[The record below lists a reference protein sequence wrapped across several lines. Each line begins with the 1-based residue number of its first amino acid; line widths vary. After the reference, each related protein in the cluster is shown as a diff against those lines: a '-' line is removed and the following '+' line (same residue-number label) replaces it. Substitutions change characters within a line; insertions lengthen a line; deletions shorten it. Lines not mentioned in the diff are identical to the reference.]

1 MATKKEIEES
11 LDIIKKKLDDPKLK
25 ANFSNFSKNIQFIIS
40 DLDIIYSIILK
51 NGEIES
57 IEEESIESPDIQVII
72 DSNIL
77 IDILNKKIK
86 PIKAYA
92 TGQLKAKGQLADL
105 LKLLKLL

>member
-1 MATKKEIEES
+1 MAIKKEIEKS

-25 ANFSNFSKNIQFIIS
+25 ANFSNFSKNMQFTFS
-40 DLDIIYSIILK
+40 DLETVYSIIVK

-57 IEEESIESPDIQVII
+57 IKEESIESPDIQVII
-72 DSNIL
+72 ESNIL
-77 IDILNKKIK
+77 IDILNKKIN

-92 TGQLKAKGQLADL
+92 SGQLKAKGQLADL